1 LQRADLAAHLTPNL
15 NPRCTYRLQLSR
27 DFPFQ
32 AAAECADYLAS
43 LGVSHLYCSPILQ
56 AAPGSSHGYDVV
68 DPTRINDELGGEPG
82 FHRMVSQLHGEGLDV
97 MVDIVP
103 NHMAT
108 VVPANR
114 WWWDIL
120 KHGLSSRY
128 AGFFDI
134 NWEPPVPS
142 LKGKVLLGV
151 LSDRYGRELESGR
164 LALERRDDEVV
175 VRYHDDV
182 FPVSPASLDGIEV
195 DSVVGDLDAFDSL
208 LQRQHYRLAYWRTAQ
223 AEVNYR
229 RFFTIHSL
237 IGLRVEVDEVLK
249 ESHRLV
255 FDLAHR
261 GELAGLRV
269 DHVDGLIDP
278 LAYLHRVREA
288 APDSYVVVEKILDYD
303 ERLAGSFPVDGTSG
317 YDFIAHVDGLFVDS
331 RNEDALTSLYHAFTG
346 ESQPFSELVRSCKQE
361 IMATELSPDLQ
372 RLTTMLVAICE
383 GYRGQRDRIRRELWD
398 AVRELATAFT
408 VYRTYL
414 RPGTSPSG
422 EDVRHVTL
430 AVEETLRRR
439 PDIEP
444 DLVAFISD
452 VLLHKYPGASEA
464 QFAARFQQFTTAVM
478 AKGVEDT
485 AFYRYHRLVSLNEVG
500 GNPAAF
506 GRPVDS
512 FHDYCSHI
520 AKAWP
525 KTMITLATHDT
536 KRSAD
541 VRARLHL
548 LSEMPAEWEAAVRHW
563 AEHNERYRS
572 QGYPDRNLEYLIY
585 QTLIGAWPIDAE
597 RLKQFLLKAAR
608 EGKAHTSWI
617 DPVPAYEDAIAEF
630 VNNVMADGE
639 FMNDLQTFIG
649 RNQLVPYGRITSL
662 AQTALL
668 LTCPGVP
675 DLYQGSELW
684 DLSLVDPDNRRPVDF
699 QLRRRLLS
707 EIEDAGAEQVLARA
721 DEGVPKLW
729 LVTRLLRARRQ
740 RPELFGGSG
749 YSPVVAHGAKAH
761 HAVSFVR
768 DRLLVVVPRL
778 LFGLA
783 GDWAD
788 TTIELPKGRW
798 KDLLTGREEDGEA
811 AVALGSLLNAFP
823 VAVLARERE

>member
-1 LQRADLAAHLTPNL
+1 MTPNL

-32 AAAECADYLAS
+32 AAADCAEYLAS
-43 LGVSHLYCSPILQ
+43 LGVSHVYCSPILQ

-82 FHRMVSQLHGEGLDV
+82 FHRMVSQLRGEGLDV
-97 MVDIVP
+97 VIDIVP

-134 NWEPPVPS
+134 NWDPPVPS

-164 LALERRDDEVV
+164 LTLERRDDEVV

-182 FPVSPASLDGIEV
+182 FPVSPTSLNGIEI
-195 DSVVGDLDAFDSL
+195 DSVVRDLDAFDSL
-208 LQRQHYRLAYWRTAQ
+208 LQRQHYRLAYWRVAQ

-237 IGLRVEVDEVLK
+237 IGVRVEVDKVLQ
-249 ESHRLV
+249 ESHQVV

-261 GELAGLRV
+261 GGLAGLRV

-278 LAYLHRVREA
+278 LAYLHRIREA
-288 APDSYVVVEKILDYD
+288 APDSYIVVEKILDYD
-303 ERLAGSFPVDGTSG
+303 ERLAASFPVDGTTG

-331 RNEDALTSLYHAFTG
+331 RNEETLTSLYHAFTG
-346 ESQPFSELVRSCKQE
+346 ESQPFSELVRSCKHE
-361 IMATELSPDLQ
+361 IMATELSPDLE
-372 RLTTMLVAICE
+372 RLTTMLVGICE
-383 GYRGQRDRIRRELWD
+383 GYRAQRDRIRSELRD
-398 AVRELATAFT
+398 AVREVATAFP

-422 EDVRHVTL
+422 EDVRHVAF

-452 VLLHKYPGASEA
+452 LLLHRFSGASEA
-464 QFAARFQQFTTAVM
+464 QFTARFQQFTTAVM

-506 GRPVDS
+506 GRPLDR
-512 FHDYCSHI
+512 FHEYCAHI
-520 AKAWP
+520 AKARP
-525 KTMITLATHDT
+525 KTMLTLSTHDT

-585 QTLIGAWPIDAE
+585 QTLVGAWPIDAE

-649 RNQLVPYGRITSL
+649 RNQLAPNGRITSL

-699 QLRRRLLS
+699 QLRRRLLA
-707 EIEDAGAEQVLARA
+707 EIQDAEAEQVLARA

-729 LVTRLLRARRQ
+729 LVTRLLSARRE

-749 YSPVVAHGAKAH
+749 YSPIAAHGAKAH

-788 TTIELPKGRW
+788 TTIDLPKGRW
-798 KDLLTGREEDGEA
+798 KDLLTGLEEDGGA
-811 AVALGSLLNAFP
+811 RVALSSLLNAFP
-823 VAVLARERE
+823 VAVLARERD

>member
-1 LQRADLAAHLTPNL
+1 MQGGDLPAYLTPNL
-15 NPRCTYRLQLSR
+15 NLRCTYRLQLSR

-32 AAAECADYLAS
+32 AAADCAEYFAS
-43 LGVSHLYCSPILQ
+43 LGVSHVYCSPILQ

-68 DPTRINDELGGEPG
+68 DPTRINDELGGELG
-82 FHRMVSQLHGEGLDV
+82 FHRMVSQLRGEGLDV
-97 MVDIVP
+97 MIDIVP

-120 KHGLSSRY
+120 KEGLSSRY
-128 AGFFDI
+128 AGFFDV
-134 NWEPPVPS
+134 NWDPPVPS

-164 LALERRDDEVV
+164 LALERRDGEVV
-175 VRYHDDV
+175 VRYQDDI

-195 DSVVGDLDAFDSL
+195 DSVVRDLDAFDSL

-237 IGLRVEVDEVLK
+237 IGLRVEVDEVLR
-249 ESHRLV
+249 ESHRVV

-261 GELAGLRV
+261 GELVGLRV

-278 LAYLHRVREA
+278 LAYLHRVRDA

-303 ERLAGSFPVDGTSG
+303 ERLAGSFPVDGTTG

-331 RNEDALTSLYHAFTG
+331 RNEETLTSLYHAFTG
-346 ESQPFSELVRSCKQE
+346 ESQPFSELVRSCKHE
-361 IMATELSPDLQ
+361 IMATELSPDVE
-372 RLTTMLVAICE
+372 RLTTMLVGICE
-383 GYRGQRDRIRRELWD
+383 SYRTQRDRIRRELRD
-398 AVRELATAFT
+398 AVREMAAAFT

-414 RPGTSPSG
+414 RPGTSPTA
-422 EDVRHVTL
+422 EDVRHVAL
-430 AVEETLRRR
+430 AVEETVRRR
-439 PDIEP
+439 PDIEA
-444 DLVAFISD
+444 DLVAFVSD
-452 VLLHKYPGASEA
+452 LLLQRFSGAAEA
-464 QFAARFQQFTTAVM
+464 QFAARFQQLTTAVM

-506 GRPVDS
+506 GRPLDS

-525 KTMITLATHDT
+525 KTMLTLATHDT

-585 QTLIGAWPIDAE
+585 QTLVGAWPIDAE

-684 DLSLVDPDNRRPVDF
+684 DLSLVDPDNRRVVDF

-707 EIEDAGAEQVLARA
+707 EIQDAEVEQVLARA

-729 LVTRLLRARRQ
+729 LVTRLLRARRE

-749 YSPVVAHGAKAH
+749 YSPVVAHGAKANH
-761 HAVSFVR
+761 VVSFVR

-788 TTIELPKGRW
+788 TTIELPKAHW
-798 KDLLTGREEDGEA
+798 KDLLTGQEEDGEA
-811 AVALGSLLNAFP
+811 PVALSSLLNAFP
-823 VAVLARERE
+823 VAVLARDRE

>member
-1 LQRADLAAHLTPNL
+1 LTPSQD
-15 NPRCTYRLQLSR
+15 PRCTYRLQLSK

-32 AAAECADYLAS
+32 AAAGCAEYFAS
-43 LGVSHLYCSPILQ
+43 LGVSRLYCSPILQ
-56 AAPGSSHGYDVV
+56 AAPGTSHGYDVV
-68 DPTRINDELGGEPG
+68 DPTRINDELGGEGG
-82 FHRMVSQLHGEGLDV
+82 FQRMVSQLRAEGLDV
-97 MVDIVP
+97 VIDIVP

-128 AGFFDI
+128 AGFFDV
-134 NWEPPVPS
+134 NWDPPVPS

-151 LSDRYGRELESGR
+151 LADRYGRELESGN
-164 LALERRDDEVV
+164 LALERRDGEVV

-182 FPVSPASLDGIEV
+182 FPVSPASLDGIEIE
-195 DSVVGDLDAFDSL
+195 SVARDLDAFDSL

-237 IGLRVEVDEVLK
+237 IGLRVEVDEVLE
-249 ESHRLV
+249 ESHRVV
-255 FDLAHR
+255 FDLAR
-261 GELAGLRV
+261 QGELAGLRV

-278 LAYLHRVREA
+278 VGYLHRIHEA
-288 APDSYVVVEKILDYD
+288 APDAYVVVEKIVDYD
-303 ERLAGSFPVDGTSG
+303 ERLPDSFPVDGSTG
-317 YDFIAHVDGLFVDS
+317 YDFIAHVDGLFVDP
-331 RNEDALTSLYHAFTG
+331 RNEEALTSLYHAFTG

-361 IMATELSPDLQ
+361 IMATELAPDLQ
-372 RLTTMLVAICE
+372 RLTTILVAVCE
-383 GYRGQRDRIRRELWD
+383 RYRGQRDRIRSELWD
-398 AVRELATAFT
+398 AVRELATAFS
-408 VYRTYL
+408 VYRTYVN
-414 RPGTSPSG
+414 PGTPPSDS
-422 EDVRHVTL
+422 DVRQVAL
-430 AVEETLRRR
+430 AVEEALRRR
-439 PDIEP
+439 PDIDPE
-444 DLVAFISD
+444 LLGFISD
-452 VLLHKYPGASEA
+452 LLLLKLPGSLEA
-464 QFAARFQQFTTAVM
+464 EFVARFQQFTPAVM

-506 GRPVDS
+506 GRPVES
-512 FHDYCSHI
+512 FHDYCSDI

-525 KTMITLATHDT
+525 RTMLTLSTHDT

-563 AEHNERYRS
+563 AEHNDRYRS
-572 QGYPDRNLEYLIY
+572 QGYPDRNLEYLLY
-585 QTLIGAWPIDAE
+585 QTLVGAWPIDAE
-597 RLKQFLLKAAR
+597 RLTQYLLKAAR
-608 EGKAHTSWI
+608 EGNAHTSWI
-617 DPVPAYEDAIAEF
+617 DPVPAYEDAITEF
-630 VNNVMADGE
+630 VNSVMADGE

-649 RNQLVPYGRITSL
+649 RNQLVSLGRLTSL

-699 QLRRRLLS
+699 ELRRRLLS
-707 EIEDAGAEQVLARA
+707 EIQDAEATQVLARA

-729 LVTRLLRARRQ
+729 LVMRLLRARRE
-740 RPELFGGSG
+740 RPELFAGAD
-749 YSPVVAHGAKAH
+749 YSALGAHGAKAH

-798 KDLLTGREEDGEA
+798 KDLLTGVEADGEA
-811 AVALGSLLNAFP
+811 PFAVSSLLKAFP

>member
-1 LQRADLAAHLTPNL
+1 
-15 NPRCTYRLQLSR
+15 
-27 DFPFQ
+27 
-32 AAAECADYLAS
+32 
-43 LGVSHLYCSPILQ
+43 
-56 AAPGSSHGYDVV
+56 
-68 DPTRINDELGGEPG
+68 
-82 FHRMVSQLHGEGLDV
+82 
-97 MVDIVP
+97 
-103 NHMAT
+103 
-108 VVPANR
+108 
-114 WWWDIL
+114 
-120 KHGLSSRY
+120 
-128 AGFFDI
+128 
-134 NWEPPVPS
+134 
-142 LKGKVLLGV
+142 
-151 LSDRYGRELESGR
+151 
-164 LALERRDDEVV
+164 
-175 VRYHDDV
+175 
-182 FPVSPASLDGIEV
+182 
-195 DSVVGDLDAFDSL
+195 L

-237 IGLRVEVDEVLK
+237 IGLRVELDEVLE

-255 FDLAHR
+255 FDLAR
-261 GELAGLRV
+261 QGELAGLRV

-278 LAYLHRVREA
+278 VAYLHRIHEA
-288 APDSYVVVEKILDYD
+288 APDAYVVVEKIVDYD
-303 ERLAGSFPVDGTSG
+303 ERLPDSFPVDGTTG

-331 RNEDALTSLYHAFTG
+331 RNEEALTSLYHAFTG

-361 IMATELSPDLQ
+361 IMATELAPDLQ
-372 RLTTMLVAICE
+372 RLTTILVAICE
-383 GYRGQRDRIRRELWD
+383 RYRRQRDRIRSELWD

-408 VYRTYL
+408 VYRTYVH
-414 RPGTSPSG
+414 PGTPPSDS
-422 EDVRHVTL
+422 DVRQVAL
-430 AVEETLRRR
+430 AVEEALRRR
-439 PDIEP
+439 PDIDPE
-444 DLVAFISD
+444 LLGFISD
-452 VLLHKYPGASEA
+452 LLLLKLPGSLEA
-464 QFAARFQQFTTAVM
+464 EFVARFQQFTPAVM

-506 GRPVDS
+506 GRPVES

-525 KTMITLATHDT
+525 RTMLTLSTHDT

-563 AEHNERYRS
+563 AEHNDRYRS
-572 QGYPDRNLEYLIY
+572 QGYPDRNLEYLLY
-585 QTLIGAWPIDAE
+585 QTLVGAWPIDAE
-597 RLKQFLLKAAR
+597 RLTQYLLKAAR
-608 EGKAHTSWI
+608 EGNAHTSWI
-617 DPVPAYEDAIAEF
+617 DPVPAYEDAISEF
-630 VNNVMADGE
+630 VNSVMADGE

-649 RNQLVPYGRITSL
+649 RNQLVSHGRLTSL

-699 QLRRRLLS
+699 ELRRRLLS
-707 EIEDAGAEQVLARA
+707 EIQDAEAAQVMART

-729 LVTRLLRARRQ
+729 LVMRLLRARRE
-740 RPELFGGSG
+740 RPELFAGAD
-749 YSPVVAHGAKAH
+749 YSPLGAHGAKAH

-788 TTIELPKGRW
+788 TTIDLPKGRW
-798 KDLLTGREEDGEA
+798 KDLLTGVEADGEA
-811 AVALGSLLNAFP
+811 PVAVSSLLKAFP
-823 VAVLARERE
+823 VAVLAREGE

>member
-1 LQRADLAAHLTPNL
+1 MTPDT

-32 AAAECADYLAS
+32 AAADCAQYFAA

-82 FHRMVSQLHGEGLDV
+82 FRRMVSQLRSEGLDV
-97 MVDIVP
+97 MIDIVP

-134 NWEPPVPS
+134 NWDPPVPS

-151 LSDRYGRELESGR
+151 LSDRYGRELESGGIT
-164 LALERRDDEVV
+164 LERRDDEVV

-182 FPVSPASLDGIEV
+182 FPVSPTSLNGIEV
-195 DSVVGDLDAFDSL
+195 DSVVRDLDAFDSL
-208 LQRQHYRLAYWRTAQ
+208 LQRQHYRLAYWRVAQ

-237 IGLRVEVDEVLK
+237 IGLRVEVDKVLQ
-249 ESHRLV
+249 ESHQVV
-255 FDLAHR
+255 FELAHQ
-261 GELAGLRV
+261 GELAALRI

-278 LAYLHRVREA
+278 LAYLHRVRET
-288 APDSYVVVEKILDYD
+288 APDSYIVVEKILDYD
-303 ERLAGSFPVDGTSG
+303 ERLAGSFPVDGTTG
-317 YDFIAHVDGLFVDS
+317 YDFIAHVDGLFVDT
-331 RNEDALTSLYHAFTG
+331 RNEETLTSLYHAFTG
-346 ESQPFSELVRSCKQE
+346 ESQPFSELVRSCKHE
-361 IMATELSPDLQ
+361 IMATELSPDLE

-383 GYRGQRDRIRRELWD
+383 GYRAQRDRIRSELRD
-398 AVRELATAFT
+398 AVREVATAFT
-408 VYRTYL
+408 VYRTYI
-414 RPGTSPSG
+414 RPGTSPSD
-422 EDVRHVTL
+422 EDVRQVAL
-430 AVEETLRRR
+430 AVEETVRRR

-444 DLVAFISD
+444 NLVNFIGD
-452 VLLHKYPGASEA
+452 VLLHKFSGAPEA

-512 FHDYCSHI
+512 FHEYCSHI
-520 AKAWP
+520 ATAWP
-525 KTMITLATHDT
+525 RTMLTLSTHDT

-548 LSEMPAEWEAAVRHW
+548 LSEMPAEWESAVRHW

-572 QGYPDRNLEYLIY
+572 QGYPDRNLEYLMY
-585 QTLIGAWPIDAE
+585 QTLVGGWPIDAE
-597 RLKQFLLKAAR
+597 RLKPFLLKAAR

-617 DPVPAYEDAIAEF
+617 DPVPAYEDAIAGF

-649 RNQLVPYGRITSL
+649 RNQLVPNGRINSL
-662 AQTALL
+662 AQTTLL

-707 EIEDAGAEQVLARA
+707 EIQDADAKQVLARA

-729 LVTRLLRARRQ
+729 LMTRLLTARRE
-740 RPELFGGSG
+740 RPELFTGSD
-749 YSPVVAHGAKAH
+749 YSPVVAGGAKAH

-768 DRLLVVVPRL
+768 DRLLVVIPRL
-778 LFGLA
+778 QFGLA

-788 TTIELPKGRW
+788 TTIELPEGRW
-798 KDLLTGREEDGEA
+798 KDLLTGLEQDGDA
-811 AVALGSLLNAFP
+811 AVALSSLLGAFP
-823 VAVLARERE
+823 VAVLAREEE